1 MQFVLK
7 NFSIRVQILLP
18 ILILALALLVALSI
32 AINNIQANN
41 VKGRAA
47 TDSVLAMD
55 ASLVDI
61 SETVNNMRID
71 TLNTLINN
79 PSHRK
84 QLVPNLIESKKEIER
99 QLVSLQRDSLY
110 GSDAH
115 SDLVLSSV
123 DSYVMIATKMLDI
136 VMQHEQASITSDDYA
151 SSLSD
156 LREAGQNIIKEVGNL
171 TKDAHKAGQATFAQI
186 EADDVSTVKVATIEV
201 LFILGVSTIIAW
213 VLSKMIVAPIQQLQG
228 VMRELAQ
235 GNLTVRATVEGKNEL
250 SILSQDVN
258 TTASQLYSMVEHL
271 NRISEEVASAST
283 ELAAVMTQAE
293 SNAQQE
299 LSEIEQ
305 VASAVNELSST
316 ADNVSDNA
324 SAADSTAR
332 MADELAKS
340 GLATSQESVQASV
353 QMSEALNHAA
363 SLVQRLKDQSEKIND
378 VIAVIRNVSEQTNLL
393 ALNAAI
399 EAARA
404 GEMGRGF
411 AVVADEVRM
420 LAGRTESSTKEIGV
434 IIEDLQNQSVLAND
448 SMQTTIEMLAHN
460 SELTKRVCDAL
471 VGISES
477 VSDINDSNTQVATAA
492 EQQSQVTR
500 DINRNVVNISEL
512 VNQNVTGISQIAS
525 ASAELSQLAE
535 KQKAQLAFFKL

>member
-1 MQFVLK
+1 MQFSLK
-7 NFSIRVQILLP
+7 NFSIRVQVMLPVLVATFALTVSLWIIKNNLESARENASVMRVLYKDQTNVLAVNVVDDINDMRFHVSDSIISPALRKDLMAKLLP
-18 ILILALALLVALSI
+18 IQKRISSDLMLLQKDEYYQNDVPHILKLVDEFLNRSRQMLTFLEQYEAGTASESEFVAKNALFREQAIDLLAAVVNV
-32 AINNIQANN
+32 IN
-41 VKGRAA
+41 RAEEREA
-47 TDSVLAMD
+47 KAYADIEAYERYEMNLAMTIVLSVLGI
-55 ASLVDI
+55 SLV
-61 SETVNNMRID
+61 
-71 TLNTLINN
+71 
-79 PSHRK
+79 
-84 QLVPNLIESKKEIER
+84 
-99 QLVSLQRDSLY
+99 
-110 GSDAH
+110 
-115 SDLVLSSV
+115 
-123 DSYVMIATKMLDI
+123 
-136 VMQHEQASITSDDYA
+136 
-151 SSLSD
+151 
-156 LREAGQNIIKEVGNL
+156 
-171 TKDAHKAGQATFAQI
+171 
-186 EADDVSTVKVATIEV
+186 
-201 LFILGVSTIIAW
+201 IAW
-213 VLSKMIVAPIQQLQG
+213 VLSTMIVAPIQHIQG

-235 GNLTVRATVEGKNEL
+235 GNLTVRATVEGKNEI

-258 TTASQLYSMVEHL
+258 TTASQLHSMVDHL

-324 SAADSTAR
+324 SVADSTAR

-340 GLATSQESVQASV
+340 GLAISQESVQASV

-363 SLVQRLKDQSEKIND
+363 SLVQRLKEQSEKIND
-378 VIAVIRNVSEQTNLL
+378 VVEVIRNVSEQTNLL

-404 GEMGRGF
+404 GETGRGF

-460 SELTKRVCDAL
+460 SELTQRVSDAL

-492 EQQSQVTR
+492 EQQSQVTQ

-512 VNQNVTGISQIAS
+512 VHQNVTGISQSAS

>member
-1 MQFVLK
+1 MQFSLK
-7 NFSIRVQILLP
+7 NFSIRVQVMLP
-18 ILILALALLVALSI
+18 VLV
-32 AINNIQANN
+32 
-41 VKGRAA
+41 
-47 TDSVLAMD
+47 
-55 ASLVDI
+55 
-61 SETVNNMRID
+61 
-71 TLNTLINN
+71 
-79 PSHRK
+79 
-84 QLVPNLIESKKEIER
+84 
-99 QLVSLQRDSLY
+99 
-110 GSDAH
+110 
-115 SDLVLSSV
+115 
-123 DSYVMIATKMLDI
+123 
-136 VMQHEQASITSDDYA
+136 
-151 SSLSD
+151 
-156 LREAGQNIIKEVGNL
+156 
-171 TKDAHKAGQATFAQI
+171 ATFALTVSLWIIKNDLESVRENASVMRVLYQDQTDALSVNVVDDINDMRLHVADSIISPAIRKDLMAKLLQRQKNISTHLKILQQDEYYQSDVPHILNLVDEFLNRSKQMLTFLEQYEEGTASESEFVAKNASFRDQAIDLLATVVNVSNRAKEREAKAYADI
-186 EADDVSTVKVATIEV
+186 EAYERYEMNVAMAIV
-201 LFILGVSTIIAW
+201 LSVLGISLMIAW
-213 VLSKMIVAPIQQLQG
+213 VLSKMIVAPIQHIQG

-235 GNLTVRATVEGKNEL
+235 GNLTVRATVEGKNEI

-258 TTASQLYSMVEHL
+258 TTASQLHSMVDHL

-299 LSEIEQ
+299 LSEVEQ

-324 SAADSTAR
+324 SVADSTAR

-340 GLATSQESVQASV
+340 GLAISQESVQASV

-363 SLVQRLKDQSEKIND
+363 SLVQRLKEQSEKIND
-378 VIAVIRNVSEQTNLL
+378 VVEVIRNVSEQTNLL

-404 GEMGRGF
+404 GETGRGF

-448 SMQTTIEMLAHN
+448 SMQTTIEILAHN
-460 SELTKRVCDAL
+460 SELTQRVSDAL

-492 EQQSQVTR
+492 EQQSQVTQ

-512 VNQNVTGISQIAS
+512 VHQNVTGISQSAS

>member
-1 MQFVLK
+1 MQFSLK
-7 NFSIRVQILLP
+7 NFSIRVQVMLP
-18 ILILALALLVALSI
+18 VLV
-32 AINNIQANN
+32 
-41 VKGRAA
+41 
-47 TDSVLAMD
+47 
-55 ASLVDI
+55 
-61 SETVNNMRID
+61 
-71 TLNTLINN
+71 
-79 PSHRK
+79 
-84 QLVPNLIESKKEIER
+84 
-99 QLVSLQRDSLY
+99 
-110 GSDAH
+110 
-115 SDLVLSSV
+115 
-123 DSYVMIATKMLDI
+123 
-136 VMQHEQASITSDDYA
+136 
-151 SSLSD
+151 
-156 LREAGQNIIKEVGNL
+156 
-171 TKDAHKAGQATFAQI
+171 ATFALTVSLWIIKNNLEGARENASVMRVLYQDQTDALSVNVVDDINDMRLHVADSIISPAIRKDLMAKLLQRQKNISTHLKILQQDEYYQSDVPHILNLVDEFLNRSKQMLTFLEQYEEGTASESEFVAKNASFRDQAIDLLATVVNVSNRAKEREAKAYADI
-186 EADDVSTVKVATIEV
+186 EAYERYEMNVAMAIV
-201 LFILGVSTIIAW
+201 LSVLGISLMIAW
-213 VLSKMIVAPIQQLQG
+213 MLSKMIVAPIQHIQG

-235 GNLTVRATVEGKNEL
+235 GNLTVRATVEGKNEI

-258 TTASQLYSMVEHL
+258 TTASQLHSMVDHL
-271 NRISEEVASAST
+271 NRIGEEVASAST

-299 LSEIEQ
+299 LSEVEQ

-324 SAADSTAR
+324 SVADSTAR

-340 GLATSQESVQASV
+340 GLAISQESVQASV

-363 SLVQRLKDQSEKIND
+363 SLVQRLKEQSEKIND
-378 VIAVIRNVSEQTNLL
+378 VVEVIRNVSEQTNLL

-404 GEMGRGF
+404 GETGRGF

-460 SELTKRVCDAL
+460 SELTQRVSDAL

-492 EQQSQVTR
+492 EQQSQVTQ

-512 VNQNVTGISQIAS
+512 VHQNVTGISQSAS

>member
-1 MQFVLK
+1 MQFSLK
-7 NFSIRVQILLP
+7 NFSIRVQVMLP
-18 ILILALALLVALSI
+18 VLV
-32 AINNIQANN
+32 
-41 VKGRAA
+41 
-47 TDSVLAMD
+47 
-55 ASLVDI
+55 
-61 SETVNNMRID
+61 
-71 TLNTLINN
+71 
-79 PSHRK
+79 
-84 QLVPNLIESKKEIER
+84 
-99 QLVSLQRDSLY
+99 
-110 GSDAH
+110 
-115 SDLVLSSV
+115 
-123 DSYVMIATKMLDI
+123 
-136 VMQHEQASITSDDYA
+136 
-151 SSLSD
+151 
-156 LREAGQNIIKEVGNL
+156 
-171 TKDAHKAGQATFAQI
+171 ATFALTVSLWIIKNDLESVRENASVMRVLYQDQTDALSVNVVDDINDMRLHVADSIISPAIRKDLMAKLLQRQKNISTHLKILQQDEYYQNDVPHILNLVDEFLNSSRQMLIFLEQYEKGTASESEFVAKNASFRDQAVDLLATVVNVSDRAKEREAKAYAEI
-186 EADDVSTVKVATIEV
+186 EAYERYEMNVAMAIV
-201 LFILGVSTIIAW
+201 LSVLGISLMIAW
-213 VLSKMIVAPIQQLQG
+213 VLSKMIVAPIQHIQG

-235 GNLTVRATVEGKNEL
+235 GNLTVRATVEGKNEI

-258 TTASQLYSMVEHL
+258 TTASQLHSMVDHL

-299 LSEIEQ
+299 LSEVEQ

-324 SAADSTAR
+324 SVADSTAR

-340 GLATSQESVQASV
+340 GLAISQESVQASV

-378 VIAVIRNVSEQTNLL
+378 VVEVIRNVSEQTNLL

-404 GEMGRGF
+404 GETGRGF

-460 SELTKRVCDAL
+460 SELTQRVSDAL

-492 EQQSQVTR
+492 EQQSQVTQ

-512 VNQNVTGISQIAS
+512 VNQNVTGISQSAS

>member
-1 MQFVLK
+1 MQFSLK
-7 NFSIRVQILLP
+7 NFSIRVQVMLP
-18 ILILALALLVALSI
+18 VLV
-32 AINNIQANN
+32 
-41 VKGRAA
+41 
-47 TDSVLAMD
+47 
-55 ASLVDI
+55 
-61 SETVNNMRID
+61 
-71 TLNTLINN
+71 
-79 PSHRK
+79 
-84 QLVPNLIESKKEIER
+84 
-99 QLVSLQRDSLY
+99 
-110 GSDAH
+110 
-115 SDLVLSSV
+115 
-123 DSYVMIATKMLDI
+123 
-136 VMQHEQASITSDDYA
+136 
-151 SSLSD
+151 
-156 LREAGQNIIKEVGNL
+156 
-171 TKDAHKAGQATFAQI
+171 ATFALTVSLWIIKNDLESVRENASVMRVLYQDQTDALSVNVVDDINDMRLHVADSIISPAIRKDLMAKLLQIQKNISSNLKILQQDEYYQNDVPHILNLVDEFLNSSRQMLIFLEQYEKGTSSESEFVAKNASFRDQAIDLLATVVNVSNRAKEREAKAYAEI
-186 EADDVSTVKVATIEV
+186 EAYERYEMNVAMVIV
-201 LFILGVSTIIAW
+201 LSVLGISLMIAW
-213 VLSKMIVAPIQQLQG
+213 VLSKMIVAPIQHIQG

-235 GNLTVRATVEGKNEL
+235 GNLTVRATVEGKNEI

-258 TTASQLYSMVEHL
+258 TTASQLHSMVDHL

-299 LSEIEQ
+299 LSEVEQ

-324 SAADSTAR
+324 SVADSTAR

-340 GLATSQESVQASV
+340 GLAISQESVQASV

-378 VIAVIRNVSEQTNLL
+378 VVEVIRNVSEQTNLL

-404 GEMGRGF
+404 GETGRGF

-434 IIEDLQNQSVLAND
+434 IIEDLQHQSVLAND

-460 SELTKRVCDAL
+460 SELTQRVSDAL

-492 EQQSQVTR
+492 EQQSQVTQ

-512 VNQNVTGISQIAS
+512 VHQNVTGISQSAS

>member
-1 MQFVLK
+1 MQFSLK
-7 NFSIRVQILLP
+7 NFSIRVQVMLP
-18 ILILALALLVALSI
+18 VLV
-32 AINNIQANN
+32 
-41 VKGRAA
+41 
-47 TDSVLAMD
+47 
-55 ASLVDI
+55 
-61 SETVNNMRID
+61 
-71 TLNTLINN
+71 
-79 PSHRK
+79 
-84 QLVPNLIESKKEIER
+84 
-99 QLVSLQRDSLY
+99 
-110 GSDAH
+110 
-115 SDLVLSSV
+115 
-123 DSYVMIATKMLDI
+123 
-136 VMQHEQASITSDDYA
+136 
-151 SSLSD
+151 
-156 LREAGQNIIKEVGNL
+156 
-171 TKDAHKAGQATFAQI
+171 ATFALTVSLWIIKNDLESVRENASVMRVLYQDQTDALSVNVVDDINDMRLHVADSIISPAIRKDLMAKLLQRQKNISTHLKILQQDEYYQNDVPHILNLVDEFLNSSRQMLIFLEQYEKGTASESEFVAKNASFRDQAVDLLATVVNVSNRAKEREAKAYADI
-186 EADDVSTVKVATIEV
+186 EAYERYEMNVAMAIV
-201 LFILGVSTIIAW
+201 LSVLGISLMIAW
-213 VLSKMIVAPIQQLQG
+213 MLSKMIVAPIQHIQG

-235 GNLTVRATVEGKNEL
+235 GNLTVRATVEGKNEI

-258 TTASQLYSMVEHL
+258 TTASQLHSMVDHL

-299 LSEIEQ
+299 LSEVEQ

-324 SAADSTAR
+324 SVADSTAR

-340 GLATSQESVQASV
+340 GLAISQESVQASV

-378 VIAVIRNVSEQTNLL
+378 VVEVIRNVSEQTNLL

-404 GEMGRGF
+404 GETGRGF

-434 IIEDLQNQSVLAND
+434 IIEDLQHQSVLAND

-460 SELTKRVCDAL
+460 SELTQRVSDAL

-492 EQQSQVTR
+492 EQQSQVTQ

-512 VNQNVTGISQIAS
+512 VHQNVTGISQSAS

-535 KQKAQLAFFKL
+535 KQKAQLAFFRL

>member
-1 MQFVLK
+1 MQFSLK
-7 NFSIRVQILLP
+7 NFSIRVQVMLP
-18 ILILALALLVALSI
+18 VLV
-32 AINNIQANN
+32 
-41 VKGRAA
+41 
-47 TDSVLAMD
+47 
-55 ASLVDI
+55 
-61 SETVNNMRID
+61 
-71 TLNTLINN
+71 
-79 PSHRK
+79 
-84 QLVPNLIESKKEIER
+84 
-99 QLVSLQRDSLY
+99 
-110 GSDAH
+110 
-115 SDLVLSSV
+115 
-123 DSYVMIATKMLDI
+123 
-136 VMQHEQASITSDDYA
+136 
-151 SSLSD
+151 
-156 LREAGQNIIKEVGNL
+156 
-171 TKDAHKAGQATFAQI
+171 ATFALTVSLWIIKNDLESVRENASVMRVLYQDQTDALSVNVVDDINDMRLHVADSIISPAIRKDLMAKLLQRQKNISTHLKILQQDEYYQNDVPHILNLVDEFLNSSRQMLIFLEQYEKGTASESEFVAKNASFRDQAVDLLATVVNVSDRAKEREAKAYAEI
-186 EADDVSTVKVATIEV
+186 EAYECYEMNVAMAIV
-201 LFILGVSTIIAW
+201 LSVLGISWMIAW
-213 VLSKMIVAPIQQLQG
+213 VLSKMIVAPIQHIQG

-235 GNLTVRATVEGKNEL
+235 GNLTVRATVEGKNEI

-258 TTASQLYSMVEHL
+258 TTASQLHSMVDHL

-299 LSEIEQ
+299 LSEVEQ

-324 SAADSTAR
+324 SVADSTAR

-340 GLATSQESVQASV
+340 GLAISQESVQASV

-378 VIAVIRNVSEQTNLL
+378 VVEVIRNVSEQTNLL

-404 GEMGRGF
+404 GETGRGF

-460 SELTKRVCDAL
+460 SELTQRVSDAL

-492 EQQSQVTR
+492 EQQSQVTQ

-512 VNQNVTGISQIAS
+512 VNQNVTGISQSAS

>member
-1 MQFVLK
+1 MQFSLK
-7 NFSIRVQILLP
+7 NFSIRVQVMLP
-18 ILILALALLVALSI
+18 VLV
-32 AINNIQANN
+32 
-41 VKGRAA
+41 
-47 TDSVLAMD
+47 
-55 ASLVDI
+55 
-61 SETVNNMRID
+61 
-71 TLNTLINN
+71 
-79 PSHRK
+79 
-84 QLVPNLIESKKEIER
+84 
-99 QLVSLQRDSLY
+99 
-110 GSDAH
+110 
-115 SDLVLSSV
+115 
-123 DSYVMIATKMLDI
+123 
-136 VMQHEQASITSDDYA
+136 
-151 SSLSD
+151 
-156 LREAGQNIIKEVGNL
+156 
-171 TKDAHKAGQATFAQI
+171 ATFALTVSLWIIKNDLESVRENASVMRVLYQDQTDALSVNVVDDINDMRLHVADSIISPAIRKDLMAKLLQIQKNISSNLKILQQDEYYQNDVPHILNLVDEFLNSSRQMLIFLEQYEKGTASESEFVAKNASFRDQAIDLLATVVNVSNRAKEREAKAYAEI
-186 EADDVSTVKVATIEV
+186 EAYERYEMNVAMVIV
-201 LFILGVSTIIAW
+201 LSVLGISLMIAW
-213 VLSKMIVAPIQQLQG
+213 VLSKMIVAPIQHIQG

-235 GNLTVRATVEGKNEL
+235 GNLTVRATVEGKNEI

-258 TTASQLYSMVEHL
+258 TTASQLHSMVDHL

-299 LSEIEQ
+299 LSEVEQ

-324 SAADSTAR
+324 SVADSTAR

-340 GLATSQESVQASV
+340 GLAISQESVQASV

-378 VIAVIRNVSEQTNLL
+378 VVEVIRNVSEQTNLL

-404 GEMGRGF
+404 GETGRGF

-434 IIEDLQNQSVLAND
+434 IIEDLQHQSVLAND

-460 SELTKRVCDAL
+460 SELTQRVSDAL

-492 EQQSQVTR
+492 EQQSQVTQ

-512 VNQNVTGISQIAS
+512 VHQNVTGISQSAS

>member
-1 MQFVLK
+1 MQFSLK
-7 NFSIRVQILLP
+7 NFSIRVQVMLP
-18 ILILALALLVALSI
+18 VLV
-32 AINNIQANN
+32 
-41 VKGRAA
+41 
-47 TDSVLAMD
+47 
-55 ASLVDI
+55 
-61 SETVNNMRID
+61 
-71 TLNTLINN
+71 
-79 PSHRK
+79 
-84 QLVPNLIESKKEIER
+84 
-99 QLVSLQRDSLY
+99 
-110 GSDAH
+110 
-115 SDLVLSSV
+115 
-123 DSYVMIATKMLDI
+123 
-136 VMQHEQASITSDDYA
+136 
-151 SSLSD
+151 
-156 LREAGQNIIKEVGNL
+156 
-171 TKDAHKAGQATFAQI
+171 ATFALTVSLWIIKNDLESVRENASVMRVLYQDQTDTLSVNVVDDINDMRLHVADSIISPAIRKDLMAKLLQIQKNISSNLKILQQDEYYQNDVPHILNLVDEFLNSSRQMLIFLEQYEKGTASESEFVAKNALFREQAIDLLAAVVNVINRAEEREAKAYAEI
-186 EADDVSTVKVATIEV
+186 EAYERYEMNLAMTIV
-201 LFILGVSTIIAW
+201 LSVLGISLVIAW
-213 VLSKMIVAPIQQLQG
+213 VLSKMIVAPIQHIQG

-235 GNLTVRATVEGKNEL
+235 GNLTVRATVEGKNEI

-258 TTASQLYSMVEHL
+258 TTASQLYSMVDHL

-299 LSEIEQ
+299 LSEVEQ

-324 SAADSTAR
+324 SVADSTAR

-340 GLATSQESVQASV
+340 GLAISQESVQASV

-378 VIAVIRNVSEQTNLL
+378 VVEVIRNVSEQTNLL

-404 GEMGRGF
+404 GETGRGF

-434 IIEDLQNQSVLAND
+434 IIEDLQHQSVLAND

-460 SELTKRVCDAL
+460 SELTQRVSDAL

-492 EQQSQVTR
+492 EQQSQVTQ

-512 VNQNVTGISQIAS
+512 VHQNVTGISQSAS
-525 ASAELSQLAE
+525 ASAELLQLAE

>member
-1 MQFVLK
+1 MQFSLK
-7 NFSIRVQILLP
+7 NFSIRVQVMLP
-18 ILILALALLVALSI
+18 VLV
-32 AINNIQANN
+32 
-41 VKGRAA
+41 
-47 TDSVLAMD
+47 
-55 ASLVDI
+55 
-61 SETVNNMRID
+61 
-71 TLNTLINN
+71 
-79 PSHRK
+79 
-84 QLVPNLIESKKEIER
+84 
-99 QLVSLQRDSLY
+99 
-110 GSDAH
+110 
-115 SDLVLSSV
+115 
-123 DSYVMIATKMLDI
+123 
-136 VMQHEQASITSDDYA
+136 
-151 SSLSD
+151 
-156 LREAGQNIIKEVGNL
+156 
-171 TKDAHKAGQATFAQI
+171 ATFALTVSLWIIKNDLEGVRENASVMRVLYQDQTDALSVNVVDDINDMRLHVADSIISPAIRKDLMAKLLQRQKNISTHLKILQQDEYYQNDVPHILNLVDEFLNSSRQMLIFLEQYEEGAASESEFVAKNASFRDQAVDLLATVVNVSDRAKEREAKAYADI
-186 EADDVSTVKVATIEV
+186 EAYERYEMNVAMAIV
-201 LFILGVSTIIAW
+201 LFVLGISLMIAW
-213 VLSKMIVAPIQQLQG
+213 VLSKMIVAPIQHIQG

-235 GNLTVRATVEGKNEL
+235 GNLTVRATVEGKNEI

-258 TTASQLYSMVEHL
+258 TTASQLHSMVDHL

-299 LSEIEQ
+299 LSEVEQ

-324 SAADSTAR
+324 SVADSTAR

-340 GLATSQESVQASV
+340 GLAISQESVQASV

-378 VIAVIRNVSEQTNLL
+378 VVEVIRNVSEQTNLL

-404 GEMGRGF
+404 GETGRGF

-460 SELTKRVCDAL
+460 SELTQRVSDAL

-492 EQQSQVTR
+492 EQQSQVTQ

-512 VNQNVTGISQIAS
+512 VHQNVTGISQSAS

>member
-1 MQFVLK
+1 MQFSLK
-7 NFSIRVQILLP
+7 NFSIRVQVMLP
-18 ILILALALLVALSI
+18 VLV
-32 AINNIQANN
+32 
-41 VKGRAA
+41 
-47 TDSVLAMD
+47 
-55 ASLVDI
+55 
-61 SETVNNMRID
+61 
-71 TLNTLINN
+71 
-79 PSHRK
+79 
-84 QLVPNLIESKKEIER
+84 
-99 QLVSLQRDSLY
+99 
-110 GSDAH
+110 
-115 SDLVLSSV
+115 
-123 DSYVMIATKMLDI
+123 
-136 VMQHEQASITSDDYA
+136 
-151 SSLSD
+151 
-156 LREAGQNIIKEVGNL
+156 
-171 TKDAHKAGQATFAQI
+171 ATFALTVSLWIIKNDLESVRENASVMRVLYQDQTDALSVNVVDDINDMRLHVADSIISPAIRKDLMAKLLQIQKNISSNLKILQQDEYYQNDVPHILNLVDEFLNSSRQMLIFLEQYEKGTASESEFVAKNASFRDQAIDLLATVVNVSNRAKEREAKAYAEI
-186 EADDVSTVKVATIEV
+186 EAYERYEMNVAMVIV
-201 LFILGVSTIIAW
+201 LSVLGISLMIAW
-213 VLSKMIVAPIQQLQG
+213 VLSKMIVAPIQHIQG

-235 GNLTVRATVEGKNEL
+235 GNLTVRATVEGKNEI

-258 TTASQLYSMVEHL
+258 TTASQLHSMVDHL

-299 LSEIEQ
+299 LSEVEQ

-324 SAADSTAR
+324 SVADSTAR

-340 GLATSQESVQASV
+340 GLAISQESVQASV

-378 VIAVIRNVSEQTNLL
+378 VVEVIRNVSEQTNLL

-404 GEMGRGF
+404 GETGRGF

-434 IIEDLQNQSVLAND
+434 IIEDLQHQSVLAND

-460 SELTKRVCDAL
+460 SELTLRVSDAL

-492 EQQSQVTR
+492 EQQSQVTQ

-512 VNQNVTGISQIAS
+512 VHQNVTGISQSAS

>member
-1 MQFVLK
+1 MIWKESVRENASVMRVLY
-7 NFSIRVQILLP
+7 QDQTD
-18 ILILALALLVALSI
+18 ALSVNVVDDI
-32 AINNIQANN
+32 NDMRLHVADSIISPAIRKDLMAKLLQRQKNISTHLKILQQDEYYQSDVPHILNLVDEFLNRSKQMLTFLEQYEEGTASESEFVAKNASFRDQAIDLLATVVN
-41 VKGRAA
+41 VSNRAKEREA
-47 TDSVLAMD
+47 KAYADIEAYERYEMNVAMAIVLSVLGI
-55 ASLVDI
+55 SL
-61 SETVNNMRID
+61 M
-71 TLNTLINN
+71 
-79 PSHRK
+79 
-84 QLVPNLIESKKEIER
+84 
-99 QLVSLQRDSLY
+99 
-110 GSDAH
+110 
-115 SDLVLSSV
+115 
-123 DSYVMIATKMLDI
+123 
-136 VMQHEQASITSDDYA
+136 
-151 SSLSD
+151 
-156 LREAGQNIIKEVGNL
+156 
-171 TKDAHKAGQATFAQI
+171 
-186 EADDVSTVKVATIEV
+186 
-201 LFILGVSTIIAW
+201 IAW
-213 VLSKMIVAPIQQLQG
+213 VLSKMIVAPIQHIQG

-235 GNLTVRATVEGKNEL
+235 GNLTVRATVEGKNEI

-258 TTASQLYSMVEHL
+258 TTASQLHSMVDHL

-299 LSEIEQ
+299 LSEVEQ

-324 SAADSTAR
+324 SVADSTAR

-340 GLATSQESVQASV
+340 GLAISQESVQASV

-363 SLVQRLKDQSEKIND
+363 SLVQRLKEQSEKIND
-378 VIAVIRNVSEQTNLL
+378 VVEVIRNVSEQTNLL

-404 GEMGRGF
+404 GETGRGF

-460 SELTKRVCDAL
+460 SELTQRVSDAL

-492 EQQSQVTR
+492 EQQSQVTQ

-512 VNQNVTGISQIAS
+512 VHQNVTGISQSAS

>member
-1 MQFVLK
+1 MQFSLK
-7 NFSIRVQILLP
+7 NFSIRVQVMLP
-18 ILILALALLVALSI
+18 VLV
-32 AINNIQANN
+32 
-41 VKGRAA
+41 
-47 TDSVLAMD
+47 
-55 ASLVDI
+55 
-61 SETVNNMRID
+61 
-71 TLNTLINN
+71 
-79 PSHRK
+79 
-84 QLVPNLIESKKEIER
+84 
-99 QLVSLQRDSLY
+99 
-110 GSDAH
+110 
-115 SDLVLSSV
+115 
-123 DSYVMIATKMLDI
+123 
-136 VMQHEQASITSDDYA
+136 
-151 SSLSD
+151 
-156 LREAGQNIIKEVGNL
+156 
-171 TKDAHKAGQATFAQI
+171 ATFALTVSLWIIKNDLESVRENASVMRVLYQDQTDALSVNVVDDINDMRLHVADSIISPAIRKDLMAKLLQRQKNISTHLKILQQDEYYQNDVPHILNLVDEFLNSSRQMLIFLEQYEKGTASESEFVAKNASFRDQAVDLLATVVNVSDRAKEREAKAYAEI
-186 EADDVSTVKVATIEV
+186 EAYERYEMNVAMAIV
-201 LFILGVSTIIAW
+201 LSVLGISLMIAW
-213 VLSKMIVAPIQQLQG
+213 VLSKMIVAPIQHIQG

-235 GNLTVRATVEGKNEL
+235 GNLTVRATVEGKNEI

-258 TTASQLYSMVEHL
+258 TTASQLHSMVDHL

-299 LSEIEQ
+299 LSEVEQ

-324 SAADSTAR
+324 SVADSTAR

-340 GLATSQESVQASV
+340 GLAISQESVQASV

-363 SLVQRLKDQSEKIND
+363 SLVQRLKEQSEKIND
-378 VIAVIRNVSEQTNLL
+378 VVEVIRNVSEQTNLL

-404 GEMGRGF
+404 GETGRGF

-460 SELTKRVCDAL
+460 SELTQRVSDAL

-492 EQQSQVTR
+492 EQQSQVTQ

-512 VNQNVTGISQIAS
+512 VHQNVTGISQSAS

-535 KQKAQLAFFKL
+535 KQKVQLAFFKL

>member
-1 MQFVLK
+1 MQFSLK
-7 NFSIRVQILLP
+7 NFSIRVQVMLP
-18 ILILALALLVALSI
+18 VLV
-32 AINNIQANN
+32 
-41 VKGRAA
+41 
-47 TDSVLAMD
+47 
-55 ASLVDI
+55 
-61 SETVNNMRID
+61 
-71 TLNTLINN
+71 
-79 PSHRK
+79 
-84 QLVPNLIESKKEIER
+84 
-99 QLVSLQRDSLY
+99 
-110 GSDAH
+110 
-115 SDLVLSSV
+115 
-123 DSYVMIATKMLDI
+123 
-136 VMQHEQASITSDDYA
+136 
-151 SSLSD
+151 
-156 LREAGQNIIKEVGNL
+156 
-171 TKDAHKAGQATFAQI
+171 ATFALTVSLWIIKNDLESVRENASVMRVLYQDQTDTLSVNVVDDINDMRLHVADSIISPAIRKDLMAKLLQIQKNISSNLKILQQDEYYQNDVPHILNLVDEFLNSSRQMLIFLEQYEKGTASESEFVAKNASFRDQAIDLLATVVNVSNRAKEREAKAYAEI
-186 EADDVSTVKVATIEV
+186 EAYERYEMNVAMVIV
-201 LFILGVSTIIAW
+201 LSVLGISLMIAW
-213 VLSKMIVAPIQQLQG
+213 VLSKMIVAPIQHIQG

-235 GNLTVRATVEGKNEL
+235 GNLTVRATVEGKNEI

-258 TTASQLYSMVEHL
+258 TTASQLHSMVDHL

-299 LSEIEQ
+299 LSEVEQ

-324 SAADSTAR
+324 SVADSTAR

-340 GLATSQESVQASV
+340 GLAISQESVQASV

-378 VIAVIRNVSEQTNLL
+378 VVEVIRNVSEQTNLL

-404 GEMGRGF
+404 GETGRGF

-434 IIEDLQNQSVLAND
+434 IIEDLQHQSVLAND

-460 SELTKRVCDAL
+460 SELTQRVSDAL

-492 EQQSQVTR
+492 EQQSQVTQ

-512 VNQNVTGISQIAS
+512 VHQNVTGISQSAS